1 MEVSMIYG
9 VVLAGGV
16 GSRMGNIGKPKQYL
30 LIGDKPI
37 LIHTLEKF
45 YMQSE
50 FEKVLVLCPAE
61 WMSHTKNLIK
71 KYIPDRE
78 RVVVLPGGETR
89 NETIMNAI
97 DFIEGEG
104 NLNEETIIVTHDSV
118 RPFVTQR
125 ILEENIRFAK
135 EYGAC
140 DTAVAATDTIVC
152 SEDNVVI
159 SDIPERRKMYQG
171 QTPQTFKALKLKN
184 LYQALS
190 KEEKEMLTDAA
201 KIFVMKGEK
210 VHIVDGEVFNI
221 KITYPYDLRVAEA
234 LLKGNEEIC

>member
-1 MEVSMIYG
+1 MIYG

-16 GSRMGNIGKPKQYL
+16 GSRMGDVGKPKQYL

-50 FEKVLVLCPAE
+50 FEKVLVLCPQE
-61 WMSHTKNLIK
+61 WLTHTKNLIK
-71 KYIPDRE
+71 KYITDTAE
-78 RVVVLPGGETR
+78 RIVVLAGGESR

-97 DFIEGEG
+97 DYIEGQG
-104 NLNEETIIVTHDSV
+104 NLDEETIIVTHDSV

-125 ILEENIRFAK
+125 ILEDNIRYAK

-152 SEDNVVI
+152 SEDNKII
-159 SDIPERRKMYQG
+159 SEIPERRKMYQG

-184 LYQALS
+184 LYHALS
-190 KEEKEMLTDAA
+190 PEEKELLTDAA

-234 LLKGNEEIC
+234 LIYGEN